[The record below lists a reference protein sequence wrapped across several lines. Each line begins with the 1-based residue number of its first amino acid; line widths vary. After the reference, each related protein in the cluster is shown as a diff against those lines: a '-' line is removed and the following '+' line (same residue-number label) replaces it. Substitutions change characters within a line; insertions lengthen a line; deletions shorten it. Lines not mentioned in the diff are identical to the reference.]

1 MVVVGGGGDGGI
13 VVLVMVTSVIRV
25 EDIISSNVFSCSLYS
40 SLPTTPSKP
49 ASSGGGDV
57 RY

>member
-1 MVVVGGGGDGGI
+1 M
-13 VVLVMVTSVIRV
+13 VLVMVTPVIRV
-25 EDIISSNVFSCSLYS
+25 EDIISNNVFSCSLYS
-40 SLPTTPSKP
+40 SLPTTPSQP